1 MQELSLSTIF
11 LNNTLASYLR
21 AILVILTVYILI
33 NFFDRILLNR
43 ISRLFEKY
51 SSSFAELFEEIT
63 KKRVYPLIYFLT
75 FYIIFTQL
83 RTIALLD
90 NIIRIFLIILT
101 VIYTVLVLQDV
112 LTYIIK
118 KYWDKKQKSEEQQK
132 LLSITLI
139 AVRIVI
145 WSIALL
151 FILDNLNIQIT
162 GLITGLGIGGIAVAF
177 AAQNILND
185 LFNYFTIFFD
195 KPFDIGDFVIVGNYK
210 GSIEHI
216 GVKTTRIRSL
226 SGEQLIISNTDLVN
240 SRVNNYKRMERRR
253 INFSFGVTYDTS
265 LEKLKQIPEIIE
277 NIIKE
282 VEGTEFDRAHFSEY
296 AEFSLLFQ
304 VVYYVTDSDYK
315 VYMDI
320 QQKINYRLYE
330 ELEKLGVEF
339 AFPTQTIHLSEK
351 PRIDSEVINH

>member
-63 KKRVYPLIYFLT
+63 EKRVYPLIYFLT
-75 FYIIFTQL
+75 FYIIFAQL

-90 NIIRIFLIILT
+90 NIIRIILIILT
-101 VIYTVLVLQDV
+101 VIFTVLVLQDV

-139 AVRIVI
+139 AVRIII

-351 PRIDSEVINH
+351 PRIDSEVINQ

>member
-11 LNNTLASYLR
+11 LNNSLASYLR
-21 AILVILTVYILI
+21 AILVILTVYMLI

-43 ISRLFEKY
+43 LSKLFEKY
-51 SSSFAELFEEIT
+51 SSSFADLFKEIT
-63 KKRVYPLIYFLT
+63 EKRVYPLIYFLT

-83 RTIALLD
+83 RTVAMLD
-90 NIIRIFLIILT
+90 KIIRIILIILT
-101 VIYTVLVLQDV
+101 VIYAVLVLQDV

-118 KYWDKKQKSEEQQK
+118 KYWDKKQKTEEQQK
-132 LLSITLI
+132 LLTITLI
-139 AVRIVI
+139 AVKIVI

-151 FILDNLNIQIT
+151 FVLDNLNIEIT

-240 SRVNNYKRMERRR
+240 SRVNNYKRMEKRR
-253 INFSFGVTYDTS
+253 INFSFGVTYDTP

-304 VVYYVTDSDYK
+304 VVYYVNDSDYK

-351 PRIDSEVINH
+351 SRIDSEIINH

>member
-1 MQELSLSTIF
+1 MSTIF

-63 KKRVYPLIYFLT
+63 EKRVYPLIYFLT
-75 FYIIFTQL
+75 FYIIFAQL

-90 NIIRIFLIILT
+90 NIIRIILIILT
-101 VIYTVLVLQDV
+101 VIFTVLVLQDV

-139 AVRIVI
+139 AVRIII

>member
-1 MQELSLSTIF
+1 LSTIF

-63 KKRVYPLIYFLT
+63 EKRVYPLIYFLT
-75 FYIIFTQL
+75 FYIIFAQL

-90 NIIRIFLIILT
+90 NIIRIILIILT
-101 VIYTVLVLQDV
+101 VIFTVLVLQDV

>member
-1 MQELSLSTIF
+1 MSTIF

-63 KKRVYPLIYFLT
+63 EKRVYPLIYFLT
-75 FYIIFTQL
+75 FYIIFAQL

-90 NIIRIFLIILT
+90 NIIRIILIILT
-101 VIYTVLVLQDV
+101 VIFTVLVLQDV

>member
-11 LNNTLASYLR
+11 LNNSLASYLR

-43 ISRLFEKY
+43 ISKLFEKY

-63 KKRVYPLIYFLT
+63 EKRVYPLIYFLT

-83 RTIALLD
+83 RTVALLD

-118 KYWDKKQKSEEQQK
+118 KYWNKKQKSEEQQK

-139 AVRIVI
+139 AVRIII